1 MKRLDGAQE
10 VWRGQVAEVQHL
22 HRAARRA
29 RPTAEGLTQQLNVL
43 QICEPLCRCHPIGP
57 AHDTTSRPPRYRAP
71 TFAAAPIP
79 LDNVPRLAQRQSI
92 PE

>member
-1 MKRLDGAQE
+1 MGTRPSTEDEAVHLTSPPSGAPRTTNC
-10 VWRGQVAEVQHL
+10 RG
-22 HRAARRA
+22 
-29 RPTAEGLTQQLNVL
+29 PQQLNVL
-43 QICEPLCRCHPIGP
+43 QICEPLCRCHPIVP

-71 TFAAAPIP
+71 TFAASPIP